1 MSTDC
6 LQSTSNF
13 KEQSDLSV
21 ISILDK
27 VKAHTPRP
35 FCNHAFDIVNFK
47 CFGEASLRII
57 GETLGNNGY
66 KFENHNWHIFRHI
79 PPRPTGWAMVSWVTC
94 YCILF

>member
-6 LQSTSNF
+6 LQSNSSF
-13 KEQSDLSV
+13 KEQSDSSV

-27 VKAHTPRP
+27 VKAHTPSSL
-35 FCNHAFDIVNFK
+35 CNHAFDIE
-47 CFGEASLRII
+47 GEASLRII